1 LLGRRYATLP
11 DGAEKQQALLDL
23 CRCFHPYLI
32 KYLSMICQG
41 YLPLWKGQV
50 NHDARKFIRYFLP
63 KGIKADRG
71 SIQKA
76 IRHLHLAFKG
86 METEE
91 IYDVLM
97 EQLLAAAAKYDPH
110 YTDKI
115 KQVVGVIEHALSG
128 ITEFFAADV
137 DRHLQFTC
145 HRHLRLLCRRGFLVS
160 QSRKEQKRVVYQ
172 RTESWPPPARSTFFR
187 GLDVR
192 ADR

>member
-1 LLGRRYATLP
+1 VPVLSSVFDEISEHDLP
-11 DGAEKQQALLDL
+11 GACSDL
-23 CRCFHPYLI
+23 E
-32 KYLSMICQG
+32 
-41 YLPLWKGQV
+41 GQI
-50 NHDARKFIRYFLP
+50 NHDARGFIRYFLP
-63 KGIKADRG
+63 KGVKADRG

-97 EQLLAAAAKYDPH
+97 EHLLAAAAKYDPH

-128 ITEFFAADV
+128 IAEFFAADV
-137 DRHLQFTC
+137 DRHLQFNC

-160 QSRKEQKRVVYQ
+160 QPRKEQKRVVYR
-172 RTESWPPPARSTFFR
+172 RTEDLAAISAIDFLHRPGYPR
-187 GLDVR
+187 
-192 ADR
+192 

>member
-1 LLGRRYATLP
+1 MPRSASGNQRERVRV
-11 DGAEKQQALLDL
+11 
-23 CRCFHPYLI
+23 C
-32 KYLSMICQG
+32 
-41 YLPLWKGQV
+41 
-50 NHDARKFIRYFLP
+50 
-63 KGIKADRG
+63 
-71 SIQKA
+71 IQKA

-86 METEE
+86 LETEE

-115 KQVVGVIEHALSG
+115 KQVVGVIENALSG

-172 RTESWPPPARSTFFR
+172 RTESWPPQAQSSQAWMSALT
-187 GLDVR
+187 VKTS
-192 ADR
+192 